1 MTVDCYKILTYEDYN
16 KLVAENNLLKEE
28 KKELEDE
35 ITRLYN
41 VMIGNRE
48 THGMNLESD
57 IEEL

>member
-1 MTVDCYKILTYEDYN
+1 MSIDAYKLLTYDDYN
-16 KLVAENNLLKEE
+16 KLVAEINLLKEE

-48 THGMNLESD
+48 THEMNLESD